1 MNWVDLAIAGIIA
14 WSTFSAFRQGLIR
27 VVVSLISTLLGAF
40 LAGRLYGRLADNIDF
55 LIADPGVR
63 NLVAFV
69 AIFAG
74 LIVLGQ
80 IASIFLRTASSV
92 LFLGPLDHLGGAVFG
107 LIQGVL
113 MVELL
118 LFALTTF
125 PAVPGL
131 NSGLEGS
138 TLAPIFIERIPVF
151 ERLLPAEFRTAIDRF
166 KTGAIPG
173 LPSMLPGGGLPAGL
187 IPGPGGGQP
196 PAGKP

>member
-1 MNWVDLAIAGIIA
+1 MNWVDLVIAGTIA

-27 VVVSLISTLLGAF
+27 VVVSLLSTVLGAV

-55 LIADPGVR
+55 LIADPVVR

-92 LFLGPLDHLGGAVFG
+92 LFLGPMDHLGGAVFG

-113 MVELL
+113 TVELL

-131 NSGLEGS
+131 NSGLERS
-138 TLAPIFIERIPVF
+138 TLAPIFIQRIPFF
-151 ERLLPAEFRTAIDRF
+151 EQLLPVEFRAAIDNFRA
-166 KTGAIPG
+166 GAIPG
-173 LPSMLPGGGLPAGL
+173 LPSMLPGGGLPAGI
-187 IPGPGGGQP
+187 IPGVGGGQT